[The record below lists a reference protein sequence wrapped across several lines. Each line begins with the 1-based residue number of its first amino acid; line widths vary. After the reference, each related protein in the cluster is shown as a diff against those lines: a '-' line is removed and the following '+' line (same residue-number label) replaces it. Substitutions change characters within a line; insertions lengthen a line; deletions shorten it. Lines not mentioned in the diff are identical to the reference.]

1 MPIGIW
7 SVTVWQWSA
16 SSVPDMSNNFAHLGG
31 LNAYE
36 ILGIQP
42 TATTEEIEAA
52 YRAAIK
58 RQHSDTGGVTRL
70 AQLVNDAR
78 NALVK
83 DRAAYDA
90 WLRNKTQPRAGEDEP
105 SPDESDDV
113 WDPWETADWENAAP
127 PPPHDHPPPQDHS
140 DPRDQ
145 PRTTTYPDQSQ
156 TAPSADEG
164 RTQTQAEAPPRSGL
178 LAVVASVLFGPLG
191 LWLGIRSYRQGAS
204 AAAVAAIVI
213 GGMSVLAL
221 AAVAL
226 AIPLGVFKERPTSS
240 SSPHA
245 PVMKQGQVVVK
256 PGTRVALDEE
266 GTSFTPSGDHASL
279 VGTESGIRFQDGTS
293 YVRLDQRAPEH
304 YDTCSALNYPEPT
317 DKPIPWN
324 QLTIGSTLCVRTTEL
339 ATTTSLITVVD
350 RSGRSATLQII
361 TWND

>member
-1 MPIGIW
+1 MP
-7 SVTVWQWSA
+7 
-16 SSVPDMSNNFAHLGG
+16 NNFAHLGG
-31 LNAYE
+31 LDAYE

-42 TATTEEIEAA
+42 SATREEIEAA

-90 WLRNKTQPRAGEDEP
+90 WLRNKAQPRVAEDEP
-105 SPDESDDV
+105 SRDESVDDV

-127 PPPHDHPPPQDHS
+127 PPPPRDHPPWQDQS
-140 DPRDQ
+140 GPRDQ
-145 PRTTTYPDQSQ
+145 PSTTTDPADSQ
-156 TAPSADEG
+156 TAPAAEES
-164 RTQTQAEAPPRSGL
+164 RTQNAEAPPSNGL
-178 LAVVASVLFGPLG
+178 LAVVASVLCGPLG
-191 LWLGIRSYRQGAS
+191 LWLGIRSYRHGAS
-204 AAAVAAIVI
+204 AAAVVAIVI
-213 GGMSVLAL
+213 GGMSVLSL
-221 AAVAL
+221 AAVAI

-240 SSPHA
+240 SSPSA

-266 GTSFTPSGDHASL
+266 GPSFTPSGDHASL
-279 VGTESGIRFQDGTS
+279 VGTESGLRFEEGAS
-293 YVRLDQRAPEH
+293 YVRLDQRAPER
-304 YDTCSALNYPEPT
+304 YDTCSALDYPEPT

-324 QLTIGSTLCVRTTEL
+324 RLTIGSTLCVRTTEL
-339 ATTTSLITVVD
+339 DTTKSLITVVD

-361 TWND
+361 TWKD

>member
-1 MPIGIW
+1 MP
-7 SVTVWQWSA
+7 
-16 SSVPDMSNNFAHLGG
+16 NNFAHLGG

-90 WLRNKTQPRAGEDEP
+90 WLRNKARPRVAEDEP
-105 SPDESDDV
+105 RRDEPVDDA
-113 WDPWETADWENAAP
+113 WDPWETADREHAAP
-127 PPPHDHPPPQDHS
+127 PPPPQDHS
-140 DPRDQ
+140 SPRDQ
-145 PRTTTYPDQSQ
+145 PGTTTDPDESQ
-156 TAPSADEG
+156 TAPAAEEG
-164 RTQTQAEAPPRSGL
+164 RTRTQEAPPSNGL

-191 LWLGIRSYRQGAS
+191 LWLGIRSYRHGAS
-204 AAAVAAIVI
+204 TAAVVAIVI
-213 GGMSVLAL
+213 GGMSVLSL
-221 AAVAL
+221 AAVAI
-226 AIPLGVFKERPTSS
+226 AIPLGVFQERPTSS
-240 SSPHA
+240 SSASA
-245 PVMKQGQVVVK
+245 PVMKQGQLVVQ

-266 GTSFTPSGDHASL
+266 GTSFRPSGDHASL
-279 VGTESGIRFQDGTS
+279 VGTESGLRLEDGTS
-293 YVRLDQRAPEH
+293 YVRLDQPAPER

-317 DKPIPWN
+317 NKPIPWN
-324 QLTIGSTLCVRTTEL
+324 RLTIGSTLCIRTTEL
-339 ATTTSLITVVD
+339 ETTKSFITVVD

>member
-1 MPIGIW
+1 MP
-7 SVTVWQWSA
+7 
-16 SSVPDMSNNFAHLGG
+16 NNFAHLGG

-36 ILGIQP
+36 ILGIHP
-42 TATTEEIEAA
+42 TATREEIEAA

-90 WLRNKTQPRAGEDEP
+90 WLRNKTQPRLAEDEP
-105 SPDESDDV
+105 RPDDPVDDV

-127 PPPHDHPPPQDHS
+127 PPPPQDHPPPEDHS
-140 DPRDQ
+140 DLRDQ
-145 PRTTTYPDQSQ
+145 PGTTTYPDGSQ
-156 TAPSADEG
+156 TAPSAEEG
-164 RTQTQAEAPPRSGL
+164 RTQTQAEAPPTSGL
-178 LAVVASVLFGPLG
+178 LAVVASVLCGPLG
-191 LWLGIRSYRQGAS
+191 LWLGIRSYRHGAS
-204 AAAVAAIVI
+204 AAAVVAIVI
-213 GGMSVLAL
+213 GGMSVLSL
-221 AAVAL
+221 AAVAI

-240 SSPHA
+240 SLPSA

-266 GTSFTPSGDHASL
+266 GTSFTPSGNHASL
-279 VGTESGIRFQDGTS
+279 VGTESGLRLEDGTS
-293 YVRLDQRAPEH
+293 YVRLDQPAPER
-304 YDTCSALNYPEPT
+304 YDTCSALNYPEST

-324 QLTIGSTLCVRTTEL
+324 RLTIGSTLCVRTTEL
-339 ATTTSLITVVD
+339 ETTKSLITVVD